1 MESGQ
6 IAPGGQLMA
15 QRNTNHKTKER
26 KKGKK
31 KNKPP
36 KTRNPYCSIAGL
48 TDICCKISVV
58 FHCTLLHTLFKDS
71 QKYFFIVTWFT

>member
-6 IAPGGQLMA
+6 TAPGGQLMA

-31 KNKPP
+31 KK
-36 KTRNPYCSIAGL
+36 KHQNPEIL
-48 TDICCKISVV
+48 TA
-58 FHCTLLHTLFKDS
+58 LL
-71 QKYFFIVTWFT
+71 QA

>member
-31 KNKPP
+31 KKTP

-58 FHCTLLHTLFKDS
+58 FHYTLLHTLFKDS